1 MADRA
6 GNGNPRRAA
15 VEALLH
21 VHRDG
26 GYSHIVWENAL
37 ETDHLTAADRAL
49 ASRIFWGV
57 IERRLTLDY
66 LMDCYSRVP
75 VKKLQ
80 PAVREIL
87 RTGLYQ
93 LLFMERIPASA
104 AVNESVK
111 LTRSMKVGQASG
123 FVNAVLRAVSR
134 QGMSRIEALP
144 EGDEKTELLYS
155 CPRELTAF
163 WQRAYGV
170 EQALALTQDIN
181 REPIA
186 FFRVDLLHFTQ
197 EQWEDELNRL
207 NIDHR
212 WEDGL
217 PGCLCVSRPQEL
229 RGLEPPFR
237 QAYYAQDKASQW
249 CCAALNVLPGEQVAD
264 VCAAPGGKSLTIAQ
278 SMHNE
283 GLLISGDIHEHK
295 CRILRQRLQEFGIT
309 ISQVV
314 CRDASAPCE
323 DVWKGS
329 FHRVLCD
336 VPCSGLGVI
345 GRKPEIRYRWREEVD
360 SLPAL
365 QLKIL
370 EQGAEMVRPGG
381 VLQYSTCTLNPAE
394 NEGVAERFLSAHPE
408 YSPRLLPAALQPLC
422 DVAEREPSH
431 HVTLFPSVHD
441 CDGFFIASFQKRN

>member
-1 MADRA
+1 M
-6 GNGNPRRAA
+6 
-15 VEALLH
+15 EALLH

-217 PGCLCVSRPQEL
+217 PGCLCVSWPQEL

-336 VPCSGLGVI
+336 VPCSRSGSDWPQARDPVPLAGRGGQSSSFTAKNI
-345 GRKPEIRYRWREEVD
+345 G
-360 SLPAL
+360 AGCGN
-365 QLKIL
+365 
-370 EQGAEMVRPGG
+370 GASRGSFAVFHLHAQPGGKRRGGGTVSVRPPRI
-381 VLQYSTCTLNPAE
+381 QSPA
-394 NEGVAERFLSAHPE
+394 VAS
-408 YSPRLLPAALQPLC
+408 
-422 DVAEREPSH
+422 
-431 HVTLFPSVHD
+431 
-441 CDGFFIASFQKRN
+441 GFATAV